1 MQRDQPTSQVPTY
14 LEARVAAGHAVPTV
28 EVMHQSPDED
38 EDEDDEDEDEDEE
51 GDEEEA
57 GGSGKRKA
65 AGERDEGAQGTGAGE
80 EEGHAVLTYVLTALD
95 EHLLTEL
102 LEGLPCEQ

>member
-1 MQRDQPTSQVPTY
+1 MY
-14 LEARVAAGHAVPTV
+14 
-28 EVMHQSPDED
+28 QSPEQ
-38 EDEDDEDEDEDEE
+38 EE
-51 GDEEEA
+51 PQA

-102 LEGLPCEQ
+102 LEGFPCET

>member
-14 LEARVAAGHAVPTV
+14 LEARVAAGHAVPSV
-28 EVMHQSPDED
+28 EVVMRQSPGEQRQQ
-38 EDEDDEDEDEDEE
+38 
-51 GDEEEA
+51 EEEA
-57 GGSGKRKA
+57 GASGKRKA
-65 AGERDEGAQGTGAGE
+65 SGERDEGAQGTDVGE

-102 LEGLPCEQ
+102 LEGFPCEK

>member
-14 LEARVAAGHAVPTV
+14 LEARVAAGHAVPSV
-28 EVMHQSPDED
+28 EVMRHSP
-38 EDEDDEDEDEDEE
+38 EE
-51 GDEEEA
+51 QEEQQA
-57 GGSGKRKA
+57 GASGEVA
-65 AGERDEGAQGTGAGE
+65 VVGERDEGAQGTDAGE

-102 LEGLPCEQ
+102 LEGFPCEK